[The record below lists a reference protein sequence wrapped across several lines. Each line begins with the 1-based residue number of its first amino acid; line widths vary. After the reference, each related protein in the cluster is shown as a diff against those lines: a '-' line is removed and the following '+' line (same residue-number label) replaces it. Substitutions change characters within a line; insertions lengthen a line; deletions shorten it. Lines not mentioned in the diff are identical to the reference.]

1 MISLDTEEIMQI
13 ALEMAGFD
21 EVPPDSAIYVP
32 GKDINRVIFTID
44 PDPSI
49 LILAKQLGYDLVI
62 SHHYTSACV
71 NAWKVFLKHVDQMVK
86 AGVPREEAEKAVQKK
101 LLEIKITGHIRN
113 YDLVDSIARLLK
125 IPFMNIHNPLDEI
138 GRRIMQETIDKYLKG
153 RQNPKVQDVID
164 ALYTLKEFKYAKTK
178 ILVEV
183 GSPENPVGKVVVSHG
198 ALTNGG
204 YEVAS
209 KYFEYGIDTV
219 VYIHISP
226 GDLMKLRAENKGNL
240 IISGHIASDSV
251 GINPF
256 LDRLEKE
263 GLEVLRL
270 GGVIPP
276 TV

>member
-1 MISLDTEEIMQI
+1 MQI

-21 EVPPDSAIYVP
+21 EIPADTTIYVP
-32 GKDINRVIFTID
+32 GKEINRVVFSID
-44 PDPSI
+44 PEPSI
-49 LILAKQLGYDLVI
+49 LLLAKELNYDLVI

-71 NAWKVFLKHVDQMVK
+71 EAWRVFLKHVDQMV
-86 AGVPREEAEKAVQKK
+86 AHGVPRDVAENVVKNKV
-101 LLEIKITGHIRN
+101 LSLKITGHARN
-113 YDLVDSIARLLK
+113 YDLVDSIARTIK
-125 IPFMNIHNPLDEI
+125 MPFMNIHNPLDEI
-138 GRRIMQETIDKYLKG
+138 GRKIMQDTIDKYIKG
-153 RQNPKVQDVID
+153 RKNVKVKDVIN
-164 ALYTLKEFKYAKTK
+164 ALYTLKEFQHAKTK

-183 GSPENPVGKVVVSHG
+183 GSEENIVNKVVVSHG

-209 KYFEYGIDTV
+209 TYFKYGIDTV

-226 GDLMKLRAENKGNL
+226 LDLLKLKEDNAGNL

-263 GLEVLRL
+263 GLEVLRI

-276 TV
+276 SV